1 MDSSVIIIP
10 SLLKGFLAASEEA
23 PNKSH
28 KKKAPK
34 GKQHRN
40 LKKLEYIFVKSS
52 KRTTKYHDYFNPSP
66 EVEIR
71 LIGMEKRVNK
81 RNFGC
86 VKTRISIDLS
96 VFLDAGDQGQE
107 TRGRHR
113 RYGYKV
119 HRVFRLIAIRS

>member
-1 MDSSVIIIP
+1 MIIIP
-10 SLLKGFLAASEEA
+10 PLLKGFLAASEEA

-34 GKQHRN
+34 GKQRKN
-40 LKKLEYIFVKSS
+40 LTKVEYIFVKSS

-71 LIGMEKRVNK
+71 LIGMEKKVNK
-81 RNFGC
+81 RNSEC
-86 VKTRISIDLS
+86 VMTRISFDLG
-96 VFLDAGDQGQE
+96 VFLDVGDQDQE
-107 TRGRHR
+107 TTGRHR

-119 HRVFRLIAIRS
+119 HQVFRLIAIRN